1 MREIEKMM
9 SLQKPSND
17 ELLPTEQPHKL
28 LRKTL
33 RKPRGKTMLIE
44 QIRHAIKI
52 LEEQDE
58 ESEGNRK
65 MTRDPPTDSA

>member
-9 SLQKPSND
+9 SLQKPKND
-17 ELLPTEQPHKL
+17 ELLPTEPHKW

-44 QIRHAIKI
+44 QIRHTIKI

-58 ESEGNRK
+58 ESEGN
-65 MTRDPPTDSA
+65 